1 MPVGCFPSFRKKI
14 KKFHKDKAP
23 LPKKEESNDDACQ
36 NNIKSSASN
45 NHVEAKP
52 ESPVKVEDQHDQEA
66 VPDLKTEVE
75 QNHLNDI
82 PADLSEVPHENFE
95 NGSGLNENEAHYEEE
110 IVVEKHGEE
119 ESVIPHIHEPVCEIN
134 QQSEKI
140 PEDNVVLEPD
150 VPQVTEELC
159 ESVPHPEITTESADT
174 QKSSVFM
181 EHIQEHETDLH
192 QETDQ
197 HTVEEKPHE
206 EDYEHEQQIDSSFT
220 EPSYAEE
227 MQSQE
232 CHEENQLKYHEY
244 ENQIDS
250 NNIEPELSYSEESR
264 PQEHHEQQCES
275 SVLEP
280 EHVHVEEITLTK
292 IEEPEIE
299 QEGCLPRGFHWK
311 LVSTPLP
318 EGAIDIH
325 ELHLPIHVGLV
336 ETCHGEIPCK
346 YLENNRSFY
355 AGIEGREEDF
365 AYGKILCLDRTVWDK
380 IECEW
385 VHISTPDIRS
395 RNLVAGA
402 LDANGKPM
410 YIARGMIPL
419 TGPCPYYELSSG
431 WASENLEEA
440 SLAFGGVEWKQ
451 HDFDVLAWKHIG

>member
-23 LPKKEESNDDACQ
+23 LPKKEEANKDACHDK
-36 NNIKSSASN
+36 IKSIESK

-52 ESPVKVEDQHDQEA
+52 ESPVKAEDQHDHEA
-66 VPDLKTEVE
+66 VPDFKTETE
-75 QNHLNDI
+75 QNHQNDV
-82 PADLSEVPHENFE
+82 PANLSEVPHENFD
-95 NGSGLNENEAHYEEE
+95 NVGGLNENEAHYEVGTTAENHE
-110 IVVEKHGEE
+110 VD
-119 ESVIPHIHEPVCEIN
+119 ESVIPHSDEPICEIA

-140 PEDNVVLEPD
+140 SEHNGLLEPD
-150 VPQVTEELC
+150 IPQVTEVLC
-159 ESVPHPEITTESADT
+159 ESVPQPELEIESADT
-174 QKSSVFM
+174 QKSSVVM
-181 EHIQEHETDLH
+181 EHIQEDEPGVQ

-197 HTVEEKPHE
+197 YIVEEKPHE
-206 EDYEHEQQIDSSFT
+206 ENHEHEQQINSSFT
-220 EPSYAEE
+220 EPSSTEVIQYEE
-227 MQSQE
+227 HQE
-232 CHEENQLKYHEY
+232 EKQPEYHEY
-244 ENQIDS
+244 EQQIDS
-250 NNIEPELSYSEESR
+250 NCTEPELNHAEGSQ

-280 EHVHVEEITLTK
+280 EHDHVEENVPPK

-311 LVSTPLP
+311 LVSTPVP

-346 YLENNRSFY
+346 YVENNRSFY

-365 AYGKILCLDRTVWDK
+365 AYGKILCLDRRVWNK

-431 WASENLEEA
+431 WVSENLEEA
-440 SLAFGGVEWKQ
+440 NLAFGGVEWKQ
-451 HDFDVLAWKHIG
+451 KDFDVLTWKCIS